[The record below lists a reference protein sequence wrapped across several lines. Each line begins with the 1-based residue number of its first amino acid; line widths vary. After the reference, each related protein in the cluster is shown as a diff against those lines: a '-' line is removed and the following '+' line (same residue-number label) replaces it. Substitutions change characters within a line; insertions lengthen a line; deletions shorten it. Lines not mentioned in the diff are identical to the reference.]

1 MDGPEG
7 KPPGNPG
14 APAHRKRKRRGKRG
28 GRASRRR
35 NRRNTHSANTH
46 SANALSANAPVSQT
60 QTIQPQESPAGAST
74 TDAAADAHGDKPKAK
89 PGKANGNGAAR
100 PGNGSA
106 APHVRRHAPGEAVY
120 AALDLGTNNCRLL
133 VAKPTR
139 NAFRVVDAFSRVCR
153 LGQGLALTGRLSDEA
168 MDRAVEA
175 LASCRDKLLINGVNR
190 HRLIA
195 TEACRRAENGAEFL
209 DRVHEETGLTL
220 EVVSRETEA
229 HLAVAGCA
237 SLIDPNAT
245 GVVVFD
251 IGGGSTEIVV
261 LDFKGRKT
269 NGRFAG
275 SMLRK
280 AAVGWT
286 SLPVG
291 VVGVAERHGGVD
303 VPPDIFNAMVGEVA
317 EMLDAFPAIKALD
330 KHPRGRVHLLGT
342 SGTVTTIAGVHLGL
356 KRYDRRRVDG
366 TWMGPHSIRTVNE
379 RLMAMSYDERAANA
393 CIGRDRADL
402 VLAGCA
408 IFEAIR
414 LRWPWAR
421 VRVADRGLR
430 EGILMSLMSEDG
442 VWQGQGGNPV
452 AANANAGR
460 QA

>member
-1 MDGPEG
+1 MDGPEA
-7 KPPGNPG
+7 KPPGAPG
-14 APAHRKRKRRGKRG
+14 ARAQHKRKRRGKRG

-35 NRRNTHSANTH
+35 KSRNAQAHQQAQTSPQSGSGAEERGNQPQTGQTRANG
-46 SANALSANAPVSQT
+46 ANAP
-60 QTIQPQESPAGAST
+60 
-74 TDAAADAHGDKPKAK
+74 ADARKDKPEASPGSDVRK
-89 PGKANGNGAAR
+89 PASGKPIEA
-100 PGNGSA
+100 A
-106 APHVRRHAPGEAVY
+106 APHVRRQHPGDTVY

-133 VAKPTR
+133 VARPTR
-139 NAFRVVDAFSRVCR
+139 NAFRVVDAYSRVCR
-153 LGQGLALTGRLSDEA
+153 LGQGLALTGKLSDEA
-168 MDRAVEA
+168 MDRAIEA
-175 LASCRDKLLINGVNR
+175 LAACRDKLLINGVNR

-195 TEACRRAENGAEFL
+195 TEACRRADNGAEFL
-209 DRVHEETGLTL
+209 ERVRKEAGLNL

-251 IGGGSTEIVV
+251 IGGGSTELVV
-261 LDFKGRKT
+261 LDFKGRKSG
-269 NGRFAG
+269 GRFAG

-303 VPPDIFNAMVGEVA
+303 VPPELFGAMVDEVA

-379 RLMAMSYDERAANA
+379 RLMEMSYEERASNA